1 MMYAKVIVD
10 IPALTL
16 DKAFDYE
23 VPEKFQLFIQVGMRV
38 LVPFGTRKIQG
49 IVARLTTETDVEIVK
64 PIAELLDPYPVL
76 TKELLRLGEWLA
88 KETTCFLTSAYS
100 AMIPS
105 AIRAK
110 PKKIVQ
116 LRGQKEQLPPV
127 LQALFGKK
135 RSLLWNSLPD
145 DSTVLS
151 LLKREVDRGNIA
163 VDYVVKNKTE
173 KKTVVCVRPKRL
185 MTEREI
191 QERIRPTA
199 KKQREV
205 LHWFHRRASTDWI
218 PVKKLLTETN
228 TSLSVVHALVE
239 KGILEKEKKEVYRDP
254 YAHREFPAT
263 TPLSLTEDQAR
274 VLAEIERAIHDKKA
288 KTHLLRGVTGSG
300 KTEVYLQAIDR
311 VMKEGKEAIVLVPE
325 ISLTP
330 QMVERFKGRFGSLV
344 AVLHSALSQGEK
356 YDEWRK
362 VLKKEVK
369 VVVGARS
376 AVFAPF
382 ENIGL
387 IVIDEEHESSYKQ
400 EDHPR
405 YHARDVAI
413 WRGNYHRAP
422 VLLGSATPS
431 LESYARAMRNVYQ
444 LLELPSRVN
453 QLPLPQVEVVDMRE
467 ELKKGNRTP
476 FSESL
481 FQKIKDRLAKKE
493 QTVLFLNRRGFSTF
507 VMCRTC
513 GYTAECPHCEIT
525 LTYHRTL
532 HEQLK
537 CHYCGHEEPLM
548 TTCPACQ
555 SEHIRFFGTGTQKV
569 EAELTRLIPEAKV
582 IRMDVDTTSKKGAH
596 EKLLEAFGN
605 KEADILLGTQM
616 IAKGLDF
623 PDITLVGV
631 LAADTMLRLPDFRA
645 AERTFQLLTQ
655 VSGRAGREKRP
666 GEVVIQTY
674 TPNHYSIQY
683 AKSHDYIQFA
693 RREMFQ
699 RKETGYPPYYYMT
712 LITIAH
718 EDVMVTMK
726 TANHI
731 AKYLRHHLSS
741 ETKVLGP
748 TVSPIARIKDRY
760 RYQCMIKYRNEPI
773 LKQILGN
780 ILQHYEQEIAREH
793 LFISIDNNP
802 YMFM

>member
-1 MMYAKVIVD
+1 MYAKVIVD
-10 IPALTL
+10 IPALSL
-16 DKAFDYE
+16 DKAFDYK
-23 VPEKFQLFIQVGMRV
+23 VPENYQLFIQVGMRV
-38 LVPFGTRKIQG
+38 LVPFGKRKIQG
-49 IVARLTTETDVEIVK
+49 IVWQLTNETDVEQVK
-64 PIAELLDPYPVL
+64 TIAELLDPYPVL
-76 TKELLRLGEWLA
+76 TNELLRLGEWLA
-88 KETTCFLTSAYS
+88 KETTCFLSSAYG

-110 PKKIVQ
+110 PKKMIQRQVK
-116 LRGQKEQLPPV
+116 KEQLPPV
-127 LQALFGKK
+127 LQAVFANKQ
-135 RSLLWNSLPD
+135 SVLWKELPKEAAFL
-145 DSTVLS
+145 ST
-151 LLKREVDRGNIA
+151 LKQEIERGHVV
-163 VDYVVKNKTE
+163 VDYVLKNKTE
-173 KKTVVCVRPKRL
+173 KKTILCVRLVK
-185 MTEREI
+185 TYTDEEI
-191 QERIRPTA
+191 AKSIHPSA
-199 KKQREV
+199 KKQRKMLEW
-205 LHWFHRRASTDWI
+205 LQERSAEDWV
-218 PVKKLLTETN
+218 PVKDVLAQTN
-228 TSLSVVHALVE
+228 TSMSVVHTLVE
-239 KGILEKEKKEVYRDP
+239 KGFLQKEKREIYRDP
-254 YAHREFPAT
+254 YEHRNFEVT
-263 TPLSLTEDQAR
+263 TALSLTSDQAR
-274 VLAEIERAIHDKKA
+274 VLTDIEKAITEEKA
-288 KTHLLRGVTGSG
+288 RTYLLRGVTGSG
-300 KTEVYLQAIDR
+300 KTEVYLQAIEH
-311 VMKEGKEAIVLVPE
+311 VLQKGKEAIVLVPE

-362 VLKKEVK
+362 ILKKEVK

-413 WRGNYHRAP
+413 WRGKYHRAP

-453 QLPLPQVEVVDMRE
+453 RLPLPHVDIIDMRQ

-476 FSESL
+476 FSETL
-481 FQKIKDRLAKKE
+481 FQKMKERLEKKE

-525 LTYHRTL
+525 LTYHHTGRL
-532 HEQLK
+532 LK
-537 CHYCGHEEPLM
+537 CHYCGHEEPLI
-548 TTCPACQ
+548 TTCPACS
-555 SEHIRFFGTGTQKV
+555 SEQIRFFGTGTQKV
-569 EAELTRLIPEAKV
+569 EAELTKLLPEAKV
-582 IRMDVDTTSKKGAH
+582 IRMDVDTTSKKGSH
-596 EKLLEAFGN
+596 EKLLQAFGK

-631 LAADTMLRLPDFRA
+631 LAADTLLHLPDFRA

-674 TPNHYSIQY
+674 SPDHYSIQH

-693 RREMFQ
+693 QREMYQ

-712 LITIAH
+712 LITVAH
-718 EDVMVTMK
+718 EDVMKTMK
-726 TANHI
+726 TAENI
-731 AKYLRHHLSS
+731 AKFLRHQLSS

-760 RYQCMIKYRNEPI
+760 RYQCMIKYRNEPS
-773 LKQILGN
+773 LKQTLGK
-780 ILQHYEQEIAREH
+780 ILQHYQQEIEREH
-793 LFISIDNNP
+793 LLISIDNNP
-802 YMFM
+802 QMFM

>member
-1 MMYAKVIVD
+1 MYAKVIVD
-10 IPALTL
+10 IPALSL
-16 DKAFDYE
+16 DKAFDYK
-23 VPEKFQLFIQVGMRV
+23 VPENYQLFIQVGMRV
-38 LVPFGTRKIQG
+38 LVPFGKRKIQG
-49 IVARLTTETDVEIVK
+49 IVWQLTNETDVEQVK
-64 PIAELLDPYPVL
+64 AIAELLDPYPVL
-76 TKELLRLGEWLA
+76 TNELLRLGEWLA
-88 KETTCFLTSAYS
+88 KETTCFLSSAYG

-110 PKKIVQ
+110 PKKMIQRQVN
-116 LRGQKEQLPPV
+116 KEQLPPV
-127 LQALFGKK
+127 LQAVFANKQ
-135 RSLLWNSLPD
+135 SVLWKELPKEAAFL
-145 DSTVLS
+145 ST
-151 LLKREVDRGNIA
+151 LKQEIERGHVV
-163 VDYVVKNKTE
+163 VDYVLKNKTE
-173 KKTVVCVRPKRL
+173 KKTILCVRLVK
-185 MTEREI
+185 TYTDEEI
-191 QERIRPTA
+191 AKSIHPSA
-199 KKQREV
+199 KKQRKMLEW
-205 LHWFHRRASTDWI
+205 LQERSAEDWV
-218 PVKKLLTETN
+218 PVKDVLAQTN
-228 TSLSVVHALVE
+228 TSMSVVHTLVE
-239 KGILEKEKKEVYRDP
+239 KGFLQKEKREIYRDP
-254 YAHREFPAT
+254 YEHRNFEVT
-263 TPLSLTEDQAR
+263 TALSLTSDQAR
-274 VLAEIERAIHDKKA
+274 VLTDIEKAITEEKA
-288 KTHLLRGVTGSG
+288 RTYLLRGVTGSG
-300 KTEVYLQAIDR
+300 KTEVYLQAIEH
-311 VMKEGKEAIVLVPE
+311 VLQKGKEAIVLVPE

-362 VLKKEVK
+362 ILKKEVK

-413 WRGNYHRAP
+413 WRGKYHRAP

-453 QLPLPQVEVVDMRE
+453 RLPLPHVDIIDMRQ

-476 FSESL
+476 FSETL
-481 FQKIKDRLAKKE
+481 FQKMKERLEKKE

-525 LTYHRTL
+525 LTYHHTGRL
-532 HEQLK
+532 LK
-537 CHYCGHEEPLM
+537 CHYCGHEEPLI
-548 TTCPACQ
+548 TTCPACS
-555 SEHIRFFGTGTQKV
+555 SEQIRFFGTGTQKV
-569 EAELTRLIPEAKV
+569 EAELTKLLPEAKV
-582 IRMDVDTTSKKGAH
+582 IRMDVDTTSKKGSH
-596 EKLLEAFGN
+596 EKLLQAFGK

-631 LAADTMLRLPDFRA
+631 LAADTLLHLPDFRA

-674 TPNHYSIQY
+674 SPDHYSIQH

-693 RREMFQ
+693 QREMYQ

-712 LITIAH
+712 LITVAH
-718 EDVMVTMK
+718 EDVMKTMK
-726 TANHI
+726 TAENI
-731 AKYLRHHLSS
+731 AKFLRHQLSS

-760 RYQCMIKYRNEPI
+760 RYQCMIKYRNEPS
-773 LKQILGN
+773 LKQTLGK
-780 ILQHYEQEIAREH
+780 ILQHYQQEIEREH
-793 LFISIDNNP
+793 LLISIDNNP
-802 YMFM
+802 QMFM

>member
-1 MMYAKVIVD
+1 MYAKVIVD
-10 IPALTL
+10 IPALSL
-16 DKAFDYE
+16 DKAFDYK
-23 VPEKFQLFIQVGMRV
+23 VPENYQLFIQVGMRV
-38 LVPFGTRKIQG
+38 LVPFGKRKIQG
-49 IVARLTTETDVEIVK
+49 IVWQLTNETDVEQVK
-64 PIAELLDPYPVL
+64 AIAELLDPYPVL
-76 TKELLRLGEWLA
+76 TNELLRLGEWLA
-88 KETTCFLTSAYS
+88 KETTCFLSSAYG

-110 PKKIVQ
+110 PKKMIQRQVK
-116 LRGQKEQLPPV
+116 KEQLPPV
-127 LQALFGKK
+127 LQAVFANKQ
-135 RSLLWNSLPD
+135 SVLWKELPKEAAFL
-145 DSTVLS
+145 ST
-151 LLKREVDRGNIA
+151 LKQEIERGHVV
-163 VDYVVKNKTE
+163 VDYVLKNKTE
-173 KKTVVCVRPKRL
+173 KKTILCVRLVK
-185 MTEREI
+185 TYTDEEI
-191 QERIRPTA
+191 AKSIHPSA
-199 KKQREV
+199 KKQRKMLEW
-205 LHWFHRRASTDWI
+205 LQERSAEDWV
-218 PVKKLLTETN
+218 PVKDVLAQTN
-228 TSLSVVHALVE
+228 TSMSVVHTLVE
-239 KGILEKEKKEVYRDP
+239 KGFLQKEKREIYRDP
-254 YAHREFPAT
+254 YEHRNFEVT
-263 TPLSLTEDQAR
+263 TALSLTSDQAR
-274 VLAEIERAIHDKKA
+274 VLTDIEKAITEEKA
-288 KTHLLRGVTGSG
+288 RTYLLRGVTGSG
-300 KTEVYLQAIDR
+300 KTEVYLQAIEH
-311 VMKEGKEAIVLVPE
+311 VLQKGKEAIVLVPE

-362 VLKKEVK
+362 ILKKEVK

-413 WRGNYHRAP
+413 WRGKYHRAP

-453 QLPLPQVEVVDMRE
+453 RLPLPHVDIIDMRQ

-476 FSESL
+476 FSETL
-481 FQKIKDRLAKKE
+481 FQKMKERLEKKE

-525 LTYHRTL
+525 LTYHHTGRL
-532 HEQLK
+532 LK
-537 CHYCGHEEPLM
+537 CHYCGHEEPLI
-548 TTCPACQ
+548 TTCPACS
-555 SEHIRFFGTGTQKV
+555 SEQIRFFGTGTQKV
-569 EAELTRLIPEAKV
+569 EAELTKLLPEAKV
-582 IRMDVDTTSKKGAH
+582 IRMDVDTTSKKGSH
-596 EKLLEAFGN
+596 EKLLQAFGK

-631 LAADTMLRLPDFRA
+631 LAADTLLHLPDFRA

-674 TPNHYSIQY
+674 SPDHYSIQH

-693 RREMFQ
+693 QREMYQ

-712 LITIAH
+712 LITVAH
-718 EDVMVTMK
+718 EDVMKTMK
-726 TANHI
+726 TAENI
-731 AKYLRHHLSS
+731 AKFLRHQLSS

-760 RYQCMIKYRNEPI
+760 RYQCMIKYRNEPS
-773 LKQILGN
+773 LKQTLGK
-780 ILQHYEQEIAREH
+780 ILQHYQQEIEREH
-793 LFISIDNNP
+793 LLISIDNNP
-802 YMFM
+802 QMFM

>member
-1 MMYAKVIVD
+1 MYAKVIVD
-10 IPALTL
+10 IPALSL
-16 DKAFDYE
+16 DKAFDYK
-23 VPEKFQLFIQVGMRV
+23 VPENYQLFIQVGMRV
-38 LVPFGTRKIQG
+38 LVPFGKRKIQG
-49 IVARLTTETDVEIVK
+49 IVWQLTNETDVEQVK
-64 PIAELLDPYPVL
+64 TIAELLDPYPVL
-76 TKELLRLGEWLA
+76 TNELLRLGEWLA
-88 KETTCFLTSAYS
+88 KETTCFLSSAYG

-110 PKKIVQ
+110 PKKMIQRQVK
-116 LRGQKEQLPPV
+116 KEQLPPV
-127 LQALFGKK
+127 LQAVFANKQ
-135 RSLLWNSLPD
+135 SVLWKELPKEAAFL
-145 DSTVLS
+145 ST
-151 LLKREVDRGNIA
+151 LKQEIERGHVV
-163 VDYVVKNKTE
+163 VDYVLKNKTE
-173 KKTVVCVRPKRL
+173 KKTILCVRLVK
-185 MTEREI
+185 TYTDEEI
-191 QERIRPTA
+191 AKSIHPSA
-199 KKQREV
+199 KKQRKMLEW
-205 LHWFHRRASTDWI
+205 LQERSAEDWV
-218 PVKKLLTETN
+218 PVKDVLAQTN
-228 TSLSVVHALVE
+228 TSMSVLHTLVE
-239 KGILEKEKKEVYRDP
+239 KGFLQKEKREIYRDP
-254 YAHREFPAT
+254 YEHRNFEVT
-263 TPLSLTEDQAR
+263 TALSLTSDQAR
-274 VLAEIERAIHDKKA
+274 VLTDIEKAITEEKA
-288 KTHLLRGVTGSG
+288 RTYLLRGVTGSG
-300 KTEVYLQAIDR
+300 KTEVYLQAIEH
-311 VMKEGKEAIVLVPE
+311 VLQKGKEAIVLVPE

-362 VLKKEVK
+362 ILKKEVK

-413 WRGNYHRAP
+413 WRGKYHRAP

-453 QLPLPQVEVVDMRE
+453 RLPLPHVDIIDMRQ

-476 FSESL
+476 FSETL
-481 FQKIKDRLAKKE
+481 FQKMKERLEKKE

-525 LTYHRTL
+525 LTYHHTGRL
-532 HEQLK
+532 LK
-537 CHYCGHEEPLM
+537 CHYCGHEEPLI
-548 TTCPACQ
+548 TTCPACS
-555 SEHIRFFGTGTQKV
+555 SEQIRFFGTGTQKV
-569 EAELTRLIPEAKV
+569 EAELTKLLPEAKV
-582 IRMDVDTTSKKGAH
+582 IRMDVDTTSKKGSH
-596 EKLLEAFGN
+596 EKLLQAFGK

-631 LAADTMLRLPDFRA
+631 LAADTLLHLPDFRA

-674 TPNHYSIQY
+674 SPDHYSIQH

-693 RREMFQ
+693 QREMYQ

-712 LITIAH
+712 LITVAH
-718 EDVMVTMK
+718 EDVMKTMK
-726 TANHI
+726 TAENI
-731 AKYLRHHLSS
+731 AKFLRHQLSS

-760 RYQCMIKYRNEPI
+760 RYQCMIKYRNEPS
-773 LKQILGN
+773 LKQTLGK
-780 ILQHYEQEIAREH
+780 ILQHYQQEIEREH
-793 LFISIDNNP
+793 LLISIDNNP
-802 YMFM
+802 QMFM

>member
-1 MMYAKVIVD
+1 MYAKVIVD
-10 IPALTL
+10 IPALSL
-16 DKAFDYE
+16 DKAFDYK
-23 VPEKFQLFIQVGMRV
+23 VPENYQLFIQVGMRV
-38 LVPFGTRKIQG
+38 LVPFGKRKIQG
-49 IVARLTTETDVEIVK
+49 IVWQLTNETDVEQVK
-64 PIAELLDPYPVL
+64 TIAELLDPYPVL
-76 TKELLRLGEWLA
+76 TNELLRLGEWLA
-88 KETTCFLTSAYS
+88 KETTCFLSSAYG

-110 PKKIVQ
+110 PKKMIQRQVK
-116 LRGQKEQLPPV
+116 KEQLPPV
-127 LQALFGKK
+127 LQAVFANKQ
-135 RSLLWNSLPD
+135 SVLWKELPKEAAFL
-145 DSTVLS
+145 ST
-151 LLKREVDRGNIA
+151 LKQEIERGHVV
-163 VDYVVKNKTE
+163 VDYVLKNKIE
-173 KKTVVCVRPKRL
+173 KKTILCVRLVK
-185 MTEREI
+185 TYTDEEI
-191 QERIRPTA
+191 AKSIHPSA
-199 KKQREV
+199 KKQRKMLEW
-205 LHWFHRRASTDWI
+205 LQERSAEDWV
-218 PVKKLLTETN
+218 PVKDVLAQTN
-228 TSLSVVHALVE
+228 TSMSVVHTLVE
-239 KGILEKEKKEVYRDP
+239 KGFLQKEKREIYRDP
-254 YAHREFPAT
+254 YEHRNFEVT
-263 TPLSLTEDQAR
+263 TALSLTSDQAR
-274 VLAEIERAIHDKKA
+274 VLTDIEKAITEEKA
-288 KTHLLRGVTGSG
+288 RTYLLRGVTGSG
-300 KTEVYLQAIDR
+300 KTEVYLQAIEH
-311 VMKEGKEAIVLVPE
+311 VLQKGKEAIVLVPE

-362 VLKKEVK
+362 ILKKEVK

-413 WRGNYHRAP
+413 WRGKYHRAP

-453 QLPLPQVEVVDMRE
+453 RLPLPHVDIIDMRQ

-476 FSESL
+476 FSETL
-481 FQKIKDRLAKKE
+481 FQKMKERLEKKE

-525 LTYHRTL
+525 LTYHHTGRL
-532 HEQLK
+532 LK
-537 CHYCGHEEPLM
+537 CHYCGHEEPLI
-548 TTCPACQ
+548 TTCPACS
-555 SEHIRFFGTGTQKV
+555 SEQIRFFGTGTQKV
-569 EAELTRLIPEAKV
+569 EAELTKLLPEAKV
-582 IRMDVDTTSKKGAH
+582 IRMDVDTTSKKGSH
-596 EKLLEAFGN
+596 EKLLQAFGK

-631 LAADTMLRLPDFRA
+631 LAADTLLHLPDFRA

-674 TPNHYSIQY
+674 SPDHYSIQH

-693 RREMFQ
+693 QREMYQ

-712 LITIAH
+712 LITVAH
-718 EDVMVTMK
+718 EDVMKTMK
-726 TANHI
+726 TAENI
-731 AKYLRHHLSS
+731 AKFLRHQLSS

-760 RYQCMIKYRNEPI
+760 RYQCMIKYRNEPS
-773 LKQILGN
+773 LKQTLGK
-780 ILQHYEQEIAREH
+780 ILQHYQQEIEREH
-793 LFISIDNNP
+793 LLISIDNNP
-802 YMFM
+802 QMFM